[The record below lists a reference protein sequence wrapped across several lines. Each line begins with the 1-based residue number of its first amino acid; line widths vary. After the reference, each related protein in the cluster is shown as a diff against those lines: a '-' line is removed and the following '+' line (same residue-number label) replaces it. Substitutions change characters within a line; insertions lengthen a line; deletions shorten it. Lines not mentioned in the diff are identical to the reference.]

1 MIKGCS
7 RRMIVLKDTGSEL
20 FDEAYFMLKSG
31 KLPKSVKG
39 EKDFIAEANKI
50 VLDASGEKASLPK
63 NSRKNS
69 FFLGFLTGISLC
81 AVVFLASGI
90 M

>member
-1 MIKGCS
+1 
-7 RRMIVLKDTGSEL
+7 MIVLKDTGSEL

-50 VLDASGEKASLPK
+50 VFDASGEKVFLPK
-63 NSRKNS
+63 KPQRKA
-69 FFLGFLTGISLC
+69 FFLGFFTGAALC
-81 AVVFLASGI
+81 AAILFASGI

>member
-1 MIKGCS
+1 
-7 RRMIVLKDTGSEL
+7 MIVLKDTGSEL

-50 VLDASGEKASLPK
+50 VLDASGDKAISSKKPQK
-63 NSRKNS
+63 KV
-69 FFLGFLTGISLC
+69 FFFGFFTGVVFC
-81 AVVFLASGI
+81 AVFYFSMGI
-90 M
+90 I